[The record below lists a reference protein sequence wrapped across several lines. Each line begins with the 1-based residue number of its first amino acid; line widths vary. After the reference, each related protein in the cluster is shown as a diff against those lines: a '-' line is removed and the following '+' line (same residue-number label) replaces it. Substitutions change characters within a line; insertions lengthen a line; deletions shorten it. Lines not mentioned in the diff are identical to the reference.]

1 MRTRKLSGQKKRGNE
16 RLSAGAAAMPVP
28 PLSHRPS
35 RMIVAPAAQHNYYLE
50 LADIA
55 LVGKPASR
63 AGRKQTG
70 KP

>member
-1 MRTRKLSGQKKRGNE
+1 MGKRKFSGQKKRGNK
-16 RLSAGAAAMPVP
+16 RLSAGSAPMPVA
-28 PLSHRPS
+28 PLFRRPS
-35 RMIVAPAAQHNYYLE
+35 RMIEAPAAQQNYYVQ

-63 AGRKQTG
+63 AGRKRTG